1 MAKNAIFGADVS
13 SSMDI
18 DNKNKDILILVEGT
32 TQRLDDATAAEAI
45 YLINF
50 TQRNK
55 RYVIS
60 LNYNGSNSFLLM
72 LQKSINSKHKTLKQ
86 KIIHCVYVIFE
97 KMFQFAVKKK
107 KKKKKKGLKLILN
120 FFYVDFDPID
130 TNNVLDTQK
139 YLMKSA

>member
-107 KKKKKKGLKLILN
+107 KKNRIKMNRK
-120 FFYVDFDPID
+120 FFFC
-130 TNNVLDTQK
+130 
-139 YLMKSA
+139 